1 MPAKIRNVGGISE
14 LSYSIAQ
21 NQNALRLPYVNK
33 LIEVNG
39 VDSIIL
45 FENGAMHLNIINRLS
60 NYV

>member
-1 MPAKIRNVGGISE
+1 MPEKIRNIGGISE